1 MKAYEM
7 DKVTVP
13 VMVQWALWGKPP
25 SARSY
30 ELIDCSDGPLYP
42 DAFIEV
48 IDHLLSL
55 TGSPDDLPQVTVA
68 GFHDPDSGTHVAV
81 AVHDR
86 APYLDPEGRQ
96 IVLTSCYVVPFSQ
109 IARGHLGYQALVARF
124 REFNLPVPG
133 REPIE
138 TEVPVTVPDPSREP
152 GTGLA
157 RQVAALLLV
166 GPVCVTGAK
175 HVPLGDRLRFIDE
188 VASLLPYGMRSRFS
202 ATTWFSAHS
211 HRGRPRLFFSE
222 SVPPEGAET
231 VGWGDPGDGPIQHP
245 GAEWYRVWLR
255 QDPDLRVSE
264 LARMTEERGLD
275 RASVASLLDSFISR
289 SMLDRQDPYT
299 AEPPAPLS
307 RVSAVQPPTGNRGIV
322 DDDVR
327 FTVYRPQVLSAEV
340 WASLLVFAHK
350 TGLVEVPG
358 RAAVDP
364 NNQVEAMARA
374 HFGGTAAPPAAADAR
389 GGIFRGARLRVVPDL
404 PGILCNPEDAELGWW
419 EPVHE
424 VMFRLYADRT
434 LAGSVVCGAVRIWC
448 GPLLLGEVSVSI
460 AIAASESAAASP
472 VVADWVQRYR
482 KIFPSYSH
490 DDRAV
495 VAGFAEAAR
504 ALGDQYLQDVL
515 ALRAGEHWETRLL
528 ELIEQADVFQLFW
541 SSNSMRSRYCRNEW
555 EHALALGRP
564 SFIRPLYW
572 EEPLPED
579 PVTGLPPAA
588 LRELHFV
595 KVRPYPVRIARR
607 DHPSY
612 SSLDHA
618 SVEEPYYASVA
629 EDHYARVGK
638 RRGSRSAA
646 RPLVAAALVL
656 LVIVVVVVLVVFH
669 VL

>member
-1 MKAYEM
+1 
-7 DKVTVP
+7 
-13 VMVQWALWGKPP
+13 
-25 SARSY
+25 
-30 ELIDCSDGPLYP
+30 
-42 DAFIEV
+42 
-48 IDHLLSL
+48 
-55 TGSPDDLPQVTVA
+55 
-68 GFHDPDSGTHVAV
+68 
-81 AVHDR
+81 
-86 APYLDPEGRQ
+86 
-96 IVLTSCYVVPFSQ
+96 
-109 IARGHLGYQALVARF
+109 
-124 REFNLPVPG
+124 
-133 REPIE
+133 
-138 TEVPVTVPDPSREP
+138 VPDPSPEP
-152 GTGLA
+152 VAGLA

-166 GPVCVTGAK
+166 GPVCVAGAE
-175 HVPLGDRLRFIDE
+175 HVPVGDRLRFIDE

-202 ATTWFSAHS
+202 ATTWFSAPWY
-211 HRGRPRLFFSE
+211 RGRPHLFFSDA
-222 SVPPEGAET
+222 VPGEEAQT
-231 VGWGDPGDGPIQHP
+231 VRWGDLGDGPVQHP

-255 QDPDLRVSE
+255 ENPGLRVSE
-264 LARMTEERGLD
+264 LARMTGERRLD
-275 RASVASLLDSFISR
+275 LAGVASLLDSLSSR
-289 SMLDRQDPYT
+289 WALTRQDQST

-307 RVSAVQPPTGNRGIV
+307 RVPVAQPPAGNGSIV

-327 FTVYRPQVLSAEV
+327 FTVYRPRVLSAEA
-340 WASLLVFAHK
+340 WASLLVFVHK

-364 NNQVEAMARA
+364 GSQVEAMARA
-374 HFGGTAAPPAAADAR
+374 HFGGTAPPPAAADAR
-389 GGIFRGARLRVVPDL
+389 GGIFRGAQLRVVPDL
-404 PGILCNPEDAELGWW
+404 PGILCNPQDAELGWW

-434 LAGSVVCGAVRIWC
+434 LAGSVVRGAVRIWC

-460 AIAASESAAASP
+460 AVAASDSAAASA
-472 VVADWVQRYR
+472 VVADSVQRYR

-579 PVTGLPPAA
+579 PATGLPPAA

-595 KVRPYPVRIARR
+595 KVQPYPVRIARR
-607 DHPSY
+607 DQPSY
-612 SSLDHA
+612 PSPGYASADRVVASATGPNYASEGEPYHA
-618 SVEEPYYASVA
+618 SVDEPR
-629 EDHYARVGK
+629 HARVGE
-638 RRGSRSAA
+638 RRGSPSAA

-656 LVIVVVVVLVVFH
+656 LVIVVAVVLVVFH

>member
-1 MKAYEM
+1 M
-7 DKVTVP
+7 DEVTVP
-13 VMVQWALWGKPP
+13 VRAQWALWGKPVG
-25 SARSY
+25 ARSY
-30 ELIDCSDGPLYP
+30 ELIDCSDGPLSP

-48 IDHLLSL
+48 IGRLLGFL
-55 TGSPDDLPQVTVA
+55 GSPDDPPQVTVA
-68 GFHDPDSGTHVAV
+68 GFRVREGGTHVAV
-81 AVHDR
+81 AVHDQ
-86 APYLDPEGRQ
+86 APYVDPGGRR
-96 IVLTSCYVVPFSQ
+96 IMLTSCYVVPFSQ
-109 IARGHLGYQALVARF
+109 IARGHLGYQALVERF
-124 REFNLPVPG
+124 REFDLPVPG

-152 GTGLA
+152 GAGLA

-166 GPVCVTGAK
+166 GPVRVAGAE

-188 VASLLPYGMRSRFS
+188 VASLLPYGMRSTFS
-202 ATTWFSAHS
+202 ATTWFGVRSY
-211 HRGRPRLFFSE
+211 RGRPRLFFSDV
-222 SVPPEGAET
+222 VPGEGAET

-245 GAEWYRVWLR
+245 GAEWYRDWLR
-255 QDPDLRVSE
+255 ENPGLRVSE
-264 LARMTEERGLD
+264 LARMTEERGLEL
-275 RASVASLLDSFISR
+275 AGVASLLDSFSSR
-289 SMLDRQDPYT
+289 LVVARNDWYT
-299 AEPPAPLS
+299 PVPPAPLR
-307 RVSAVQPPTGNRGIV
+307 RVPAEPSPVGNRGIV

-327 FTVYRPQVLSAEV
+327 FTVYRPQVLPAEV
-340 WASLLVFAHK
+340 WASLLVFVHK

-364 NNQVEAMARA
+364 GSQVEAMARA
-374 HFGGTAAPPAAADAR
+374 HFGGTATPPAAADAR
-389 GGIFRGARLRVVPDL
+389 GGIFRGAQLRVVPDL

-424 VMFRLYADRT
+424 VMFRLYADRA
-434 LAGSVVCGAVRIWC
+434 LAGSVVRGAVRVWC

-460 AIAASESAAASP
+460 AVAASESAEPPA
-472 VVADWVQRYR
+472 VVADSVQRYR

-490 DDRAV
+490 ADRAV

-515 ALRAGEHWETRLL
+515 ALRTGERWGTRLL
-528 ELIEQADVFQLFW
+528 ELIEHADVFQLFW

-595 KVRPYPVRIARR
+595 KVRPDPVRIIIPDPPA
-607 DHPSY
+607 
-612 SSLDHA
+612 
-618 SVEEPYYASVA
+618 PYPGQGESHVA
-629 EDHYARVGK
+629 MVGGDG
-638 RRGSRSAA
+638 GSRLAA

-656 LVIVVVVVLVVFH
+656 LVIVVTVVLVVFH
-669 VL
+669 VF